1 MEKDWVCVFHTEHG
15 FQAEIAREILENEE
29 IDCVVLNEKTDSVF
43 PSIGELEVWVHQDSK
58 TKATELLND
67 LIL

>member
-1 MEKDWVCVFHTEHG
+1 MEKDWVCVYRTEQG

-29 IDCVVLNEKTDSVF
+29 IDCVVLNEHDSVI
-43 PSIGELEVWVHQDSK
+43 PSIGELEVWVHQDFEI
-58 TKATELLND
+58 TATELLKD

>member
-1 MEKDWVCVFHTEHG
+1 MYHTEQS

-29 IDCVVLNEKTDSVF
+29 IDCVLLNEHDSTF
-43 PSIGELEVWVHQDSK
+43 PSIGELEIWVHQDFEV
-58 TKATELLND
+58 KATELLKD

>member
-1 MEKDWVCVFHTEHG
+1 MEKDWVCVFQTEKG

-29 IDCVVLNEKTDSVF
+29 IDCVVLNEHDSNF
-43 PSIGELEVWVHQDSK
+43 PSIGNLGIWVHQDFEV
-58 TKATELLND
+58 KATELLKD

>member
-1 MEKDWVCVFHTEHG
+1 MEKDWVCVFQTEQG

-29 IDCVVLNEKTDSVF
+29 INCVVLNEHDSNF
-43 PSIGELEVWVHQDSK
+43 PSIGNLEVWVHRNFEV
-58 TKATELLND
+58 KATELLKD

>member
-1 MEKDWVCVFHTEHG
+1 MEKDWVCVFHTEQG

-29 IDCVVLNEKTDSVF
+29 IDCVVLNEHDSVI
-43 PSIGELEVWVHQDSK
+43 PSIGEVEIWVHQDFEV
-58 TKATELLND
+58 TATELLKD

>member
-1 MEKDWVCVFHTEHG
+1 MEKDWVCVFQTEYG

-29 IDCVVLNEKTDSVF
+29 INCVLLNENDSNF
-43 PSIGELEVWVHQDSK
+43 PSIGDLEIWVHQDFEVS
-58 TKATELLND
+58 ATELLKD